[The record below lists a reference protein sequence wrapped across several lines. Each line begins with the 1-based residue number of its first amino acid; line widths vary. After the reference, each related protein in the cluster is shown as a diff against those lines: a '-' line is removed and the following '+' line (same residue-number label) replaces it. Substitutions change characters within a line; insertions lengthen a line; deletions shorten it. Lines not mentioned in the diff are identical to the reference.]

1 MNTENTDIKTM
12 TNTGVFMNI
21 GELAKESGVNAKL
34 IRHYE
39 EIGLVPKVART
50 DKGYRIYLDSDVHY
64 LRFIKR
70 ARELGFSLQDIK
82 KLLSLWKNKTRSSG
96 QVKTL
101 AQKHLKDLDKKLAL
115 MKDMADTLR
124 HLVHCCSGDNRPD
137 CPILKNL
144 EN

>member
-1 MNTENTDIKTM
+1 
-12 TNTGVFMNI
+12 MNI

-101 AQKHLKDLDKKLAL
+101 AQKHLKDLDKKLAQ

-124 HLVHCCSGDNRPD
+124 QL
-137 CPILKNL
+137 L
-144 EN
+144 

>member
-1 MNTENTDIKTM
+1 
-12 TNTGVFMNI
+12 MNI

-101 AQKHLKDLDKKLAL
+101 AQKHLEDYPSCEAFFLYRGKEKLKK
-115 MKDMADTLR
+115 
-124 HLVHCCSGDNRPD
+124 GN
-137 CPILKNL
+137 ILCMPVEEFLLNQF
-144 EN
+144 

>member
-1 MNTENTDIKTM
+1 
-12 TNTGVFMNI
+12 MNI
-21 GELAKESGVNAKL
+21 GQLAKESGVSAKL

-39 EIGLVPKVART
+39 DIGLVPKVART

-70 ARELGFSLQDIK
+70 ARELGFSLPDIK
-82 KLLSLWKNKTRSSG
+82 KLVSLWKNKSRSSL

-101 AQKHLKDLDKKLAL
+101 ASKHLKELEKKLAQ

-124 HLVHCCSGDNRPD
+124 HLVHNCHGDSRPD
-137 CPILKNL
+137 CPILKKL
-144 EN
+144 ED